1 MARVI
6 EYASKLA
13 DDQAKLS
20 TRFGEITQVI
30 GEAGTLA
37 RLNKEKIIT
46 GKTIELA
53 LAQRDEREQKYNEKY
68 FEMINSNTLMIDT
81 SGFKVGQ
88 INGLTVMNLGNYSF
102 GLPVKITANTYVG
115 KMEL

>member
-1 MARVI
+1 MQPKSCLPLDKSAMARVI

-37 RLNKEKIIT
+37 GTK
-46 GKTIELA
+46 
-53 LAQRDEREQKYNEKY
+53 
-68 FEMINSNTLMIDT
+68 
-81 SGFKVGQ
+81 
-88 INGLTVMNLGNYSF
+88 
-102 GLPVKITANTYVG
+102 
-115 KMEL
+115 